1 MCLTVNICLILE
13 NKSIESFEIS
23 AVSIDKNISRKFSL
37 FLVDC
42 GLTDTNKQK
51 VELFCS
57 NLKNI
62 ENFVIRNPKKIED
75 FEKLSVASQIGNS
88 FYCLA
93 IPDIFPEVEKIIYL
107 GHNIVV
113 DRDITDLWNT
123 YIRDKSFGAVEEDGN
138 FLSASELISKKLSYG
153 MDINRPYCNT
163 NVLLMY
169 TKDFKDSKILE
180 RVIDSLANTHFDHKI
195 SIDGVIN
202 SCLHKREY
210 WALNPRCNFQP
221 FLSLSKIC
229 LKNRGKPIIINYSG
243 IDPFQFNYF
252 LIKIFHMLWVCR
264 HFASFL
270 LKFRKYSKAANDIK
284 YRSSSALQTLKIFF
298 KELFKP
304 LRGFVRNISNR
315 NFRHKVIGQQ
325 KANSET
331 YKYGQ
336 CD

>member
-1 MCLTVNICLILE
+1 MCPTVNICLILE
-13 NKSIESFEIS
+13 NESIESFEIS

-62 ENFVIRNPKKIED
+62 ENFVIRKPKKIED

-123 YIRDKSFGAVEEDGN
+123 SIRDKSFGAVEEDGN

-180 RVIDSLANTHFDHKI
+180 RVIDSLANTHFANKV
-195 SIDGVIN
+195 SIDGIIN
-202 SCLHKREY
+202 SCLYKREY

-229 LKNRGKPIIINYSG
+229 LKNRGKPIIINYRG

-298 KELFKP
+298 KEFFKP
-304 LRGFVRNISNR
+304 LKGFVKNISNR
-315 NFRHKVIGQQ
+315 NFRYKVIGPQ
-325 KANSET
+325 KANGET

>member
-13 NKSIESFEIS
+13 NESIESFEIS

-42 GLTDTNKQK
+42 GLDDANKQK

-62 ENFVIRNPKKIED
+62 ENFIIRKPKKIED
-75 FEKLSVASQIGNS
+75 FEKLPVAAQIGNS

-138 FLSASELISKKLSYG
+138 FLSASELISKKLSCG
-153 MDINRPYCNT
+153 MDINRPYFNT

-169 TKDFKDSKILE
+169 TKDFKDSRILE
-180 RVIDSLANTHFDHKI
+180 RVIDSLANTRFDHKI
-195 SIDGVIN
+195 SIDGIIN
-202 SCLHKREY
+202 SCLHEREY

-243 IDPFQFNYF
+243 IDPFQFNCF
-252 LIKIFHMLWVCR
+252 LIKMFHTLWICR

-270 LKFRKYSKAANDIK
+270 LKFRKYSRAANDVK
-284 YRSSSALQTLKIFF
+284 YHSSSVLQTLKIFF
-298 KELFKP
+298 KEFFKP
-304 LRGFVRNISNR
+304 LRGFVKNISNR
-315 NFRHKVIGQQ
+315 NFRHKVMAS
-325 KANSET
+325 KKEDRAT
-331 YKYGQ
+331 YQYG
-336 CD
+336 

>member
-13 NKSIESFEIS
+13 NESIESFEIS

-42 GLTDTNKQK
+42 GLTEANRQK
-51 VELFCS
+51 IELFCS
-57 NLKNI
+57 KMNNI
-62 ENFVIRNPKKIED
+62 ESFVIRKPKKIEN
-75 FEKLSVASQIGNS
+75 FEKLQVASQIRSS

-107 GHNIVV
+107 GRNIIV
-113 DRDITDLWNT
+113 DRDITNLWNES
-123 YIRDKSFGAVEEDGN
+123 IRDKTFGAVEEDGN
-138 FLSASELISKKLSYG
+138 FLSEPELISKKLSYG
-153 MDINRPYCNT
+153 IDINMPYCDT
-163 NVLLMY
+163 SVLLMY

-210 WALNPRCNFQP
+210 WALNPRYNFQP
-221 FLSLSKIC
+221 FLSLSKTC

-252 LIKIFHMLWVCR
+252 LIKMFHTLRICR

-270 LKFRKYSKAANDIK
+270 LKFRKYSNKIRNIK
-284 YRSSSALQTLKIFF
+284 YPSNCVLKTLKIFCREF
-298 KELFKP
+298 FEPFRRFAGNVL
-304 LRGFVRNISNR
+304 SR
-315 NFRHKVIGQQ
+315 NFRHKVIGAQ
-325 KANSET
+325 KS
-331 YKYGQ
+331 
-336 CD
+336 

>member
-1 MCLTVNICLILE
+1 MCLTVNICFILE
-13 NKSIESFEIS
+13 DKLVDSFEIS

-62 ENFVIRNPKKIED
+62 ENFVIRKPKKIED
-75 FEKLSVASQIGNS
+75 FEKLSVSSQIGNS

-123 YIRDKSFGAVEEDGN
+123 SIRDKSFGAVEEDGN
-138 FLSASELISKKLSYG
+138 FLSESELISKKLSYG

-180 RVIDSLANTHFDHKI
+180 RVIDFLANTRFDHKI
-195 SIDGVIN
+195 SIDGIIN
-202 SCLHKREY
+202 SCLHEREY

-221 FLSLSKIC
+221 FFSLSKIC
-229 LKNRGKPIIINYSG
+229 LKNRGKPIIINYG
-243 IDPFQFNYF
+243 KIDPLQLNTF
-252 LIKIFHMLWVCR
+252 LIKIFHTLWICR
-264 HFASFL
+264 YFASFL
-270 LKFRKYSKAANDIK
+270 LKFSKYSRAANGIK
-284 YRSSSALQTLKIFF
+284 YRSGSMLKTFKIFCREF
-298 KELFKP
+298 FSTIEKACKKYFGQ
-304 LRGFVRNISNR
+304 GFQAQSDWAT
-315 NFRHKVIGQQ
+315 K
-325 KANSET
+325 SE
-331 YKYGQ
+331 
-336 CD
+336 